1 MGLMIGT
8 VTGIYRSLMGI
19 SWGYQWTYDNFQ
31 LEFVSNGVLP
41 RLTKIEW

>member
-19 SWGYQWTYDNFQ
+19 SWGYQWTYDNSQ